1 MVAGDTK
8 IALVALVALLGLFGV
23 AQTVGLG
30 LGALGVDPSGV
41 AYEGEVD
48 GQAQLWGQRGTSD
61 PVTGECRAP
70 ACREPFVDVS
80 LEVDGLPDGGGLH
93 YVAYLYTPE
102 DEIEPD
108 LLRLGEL
115 EATGDTHRLDVNRTG
130 VDGRAYET
138 LQVRLGANADGPLGP
153 VVLER
158 EVGPLEGKRPPPV
171 DLSGRS
177 EFEVRGFGWSCC
189 RTYPTIL
196 EINSP
201 PSFEGLTRCA
211 WLADDGPLWQ
221 EETDDGEVQA
231 TPGFQGSFTAQGCS
245 TADAPSWTF
254 TADRL
259 DGVGAILVTYEVDD
273 GSEPAE
279 PGGFAAFHARVYE
292 RT

>member
-8 IALVALVALLGLFGV
+8 VALVALVAILGLYAV

-41 AYEGEVD
+41 AYEGQVD
-48 GQAQLWGQRGTSD
+48 GQAQLWGQRGTSN
-61 PVTGECRAP
+61 PVTGDCMEP
-70 ACREPFVDVS
+70 ACREPFVDAT

-93 YVAYLYTPE
+93 YVVYLYTPE

-115 EATGDTHRLDVNRTG
+115 EASGDTHLLDVNRTG

-138 LQVRLGANADGPLGP
+138 LQVRLSVNADGPVGP

-158 EVGPLEGKRPPPV
+158 EVGPLEGERPPPV
-171 DLSGRS
+171 DLSGPS
-177 EFEVRGFGWSCC
+177 VLEVWGFGWSCC

-196 EINSP
+196 EVQH
-201 PSFEGLTRCA
+201 PSSVEGLTRCA
-211 WLADDGPLWQ
+211 WLADDGPLWH
-221 EETDDGEVQA
+221 EEIDGEVKA
-231 TPGFQGSFTAQGCS
+231 NSGFEGSLTPAGCS

-273 GSEPAE
+273 GSEPAQPE
-279 PGGFAAFHARVYE
+279 GFAVFHAHVYE